1 MPKVKGPL
9 LEPARGC
16 IPLPCSRGEL
26 CHFTPFPFRDDSS
39 TKACLVLSSGQ
50 LVVRKHNGACLVV
63 DVAQAMWDSGYRDY
77 FSGIL
82 SEWRER
88 RPWLALPWREAGV
101 TVRVMVKDPPG
112 ASAQEKARSWQGDVG
127 IAFVWEDLVPQRI
140 KDGDLGNR
148 YVVCHSAVKS
158 RWIERSVQLPFANL
172 LLGVKHHAA
181 MARSRQYMIAF
192 MLSTHQ
198 RVGRD
203 SLIGSLTPEI
213 LRHILE
219 LAGPLGG
226 VIPRLIA
233 FMLSTHQRVGRDS
246 LIGSLTLDVLRHI
259 LELAGLGGVIPRPD
273 ADWSLIGLNSGPQVE
288 RRDRGRRGTR
298 PPLLRTAVEKEKGHQ
313 ATRRTMQ
320 VGR

>member
-140 KDGDLGNR
+140 KDGELGYVV

-158 RWIERSVQLPFANL
+158 QWIERSLQLPFANL
-172 LLGVKHHAA
+172 LLGVKRHAR
-181 MARSRQYMIAF
+181 MARTRQYMIAF

-203 SLIGSLTPEI
+203 SLIGSLTPDL
-213 LRHILE
+213 LRL
-219 LAGPLGG
+219 
-226 VIPRLIA
+226 
-233 FMLSTHQRVGRDS
+233 
-246 LIGSLTLDVLRHI
+246 I

-273 ADWSLIGLNSGPQVE
+273 ADSSLIGLNSGPQVE
-288 RRDRGRRGTR
+288 RRDRGRRGAR
-298 PPLLRTAVEKEKGHQ
+298 PPLLRPRQRAPHQTAHLP
-313 ATRRTMQ
+313 ALLRLLQ
-320 VGR
+320 VFAQPVPILAQFACFGKHGG

>member
-1 MPKVKGPL
+1 
-9 LEPARGC
+9 
-16 IPLPCSRGEL
+16 
-26 CHFTPFPFRDDSS
+26 
-39 TKACLVLSSGQ
+39 
-50 LVVRKHNGACLVV
+50 
-63 DVAQAMWDSGYRDY
+63 
-77 FSGIL
+77 
-82 SEWRER
+82 
-88 RPWLALPWREAGV
+88 
-101 TVRVMVKDPPG
+101 MVKDPPG

>member
-1 MPKVKGPL
+1 
-9 LEPARGC
+9 
-16 IPLPCSRGEL
+16 
-26 CHFTPFPFRDDSS
+26 
-39 TKACLVLSSGQ
+39 
-50 LVVRKHNGACLVV
+50 
-63 DVAQAMWDSGYRDY
+63 
-77 FSGIL
+77 
-82 SEWRER
+82 
-88 RPWLALPWREAGV
+88 
-101 TVRVMVKDPPG
+101 MVKDPPG

-140 KDGDLGNR
+140 KDGELGYVV

-158 RWIERSVQLPFANL
+158 QWIERSLQLPFANL
-172 LLGVKHHAA
+172 LLGVKRHAR
-181 MARSRQYMIAF
+181 MARTRQYMIAF

-213 LRHILE
+213 LRNILE

-273 ADWSLIGLNSGPQVE
+273 ADSSLIGLNSGPQVE
-288 RRDRGRRGTR
+288 RRDWGAR
-298 PPLLRTAVEKEKGHQ
+298 PPLLRTRHRAPHLPLL
-313 ATRRTMQ
+313 Q
-320 VGR
+320 VFAQPVPILAQFACFGKHGG

>member
-140 KDGDLGNR
+140 KDGELGYVV

-158 RWIERSVQLPFANL
+158 QWIERSLQLPFANL
-172 LLGVKHHAA
+172 LLGVKRHAR
-181 MARSRQYMIAF
+181 MARTRQYMIAF

-203 SLIGSLTPEI
+203 SLIGSLTPDL
-213 LRHILE
+213 LRL
-219 LAGPLGG
+219 
-226 VIPRLIA
+226 
-233 FMLSTHQRVGRDS
+233 
-246 LIGSLTLDVLRHI
+246 I

-273 ADWSLIGLNSGPQVE
+273 ADSSLIGLNSGPQVE
-288 RRDRGRRGTR
+288 RRDRGRRGAR
-298 PPLLRTAVEKEKGHQ
+298 PPLFRPRQRAPHQTAHLPALLRLL
-313 ATRRTMQ
+313 Q
-320 VGR
+320 VFAQPVPILAQFACFGKHGG